1 MILQKRGLSII
12 SMLVIY
18 FLIAMSIIV
27 LYGTLHVY
35 FEGTSSIKAS
45 FSIYFSYI
53 YVSPRESRSFLSILI
68 TNSGA
73 VDLRVTSIEVDKE
86 TLKLPVEGMN
96 GTNMVRTG
104 GQSYIDIPLKNEYEA
119 GKSYD
124 LSIVTDPPAEY
135 TKVKAIA
142 TLKTWG

>member
-1 MILQKRGLSII
+1 
-12 SMLVIY
+12 
-18 FLIAMSIIV
+18 MSVIV

-35 FEGTSSIKAS
+35 FGYFGGSGSIKAS
-45 FSIYFSYI
+45 FSVYFSYV
-53 YVSPRESRSFLSILI
+53 YVSPKENRSFLSILI

-73 VDLRVTSIEVDKE
+73 VDLKIISIEVDKE
-86 TLKLPVEGMN
+86 TLTLPVVGMN
-96 GTNMVRTG
+96 GTNILKMG
-104 GQSYIDIPLKNEYEA
+104 GQSYMDIPLKNNYEA

-135 TKVKAIA
+135 TEVKAIA